1 MSVMTGRR
9 PMRRHMGTSFAAAQ
23 LAALVAL
30 AAAAV
35 AVLIGVAIV
44 LYVFAPH
51 TTGSAVTWIKHAGS
65 WLTSPFHHLVN
76 TTGDRRI
83 WVNWGIA
90 AAIYLLAGAVIAR
103 LLRAG
108 SRW

>member
-9 PMRRHMGTSFAAAQ
+9 PMRMRGSYAAAQ
-23 LAALVAL
+23 LAALVAT
-30 AAAAV
+30 AAAIV
-35 AVLIGVAIV
+35 VVLIGVAIV

-51 TTGSAVTWIKHAGS
+51 TTDSAVTWIKHAGA
-65 WLTSPFHHLVN
+65 WLTSPFHHLVHAR
-76 TTGDRRI
+76 GDRRI
-83 WVNWGIA
+83 WLNWGIA

-103 LLRAG
+103 LIRST

>member
-9 PMRRHMGTSFAAAQ
+9 PMRTGFAAAQ
-23 LAALVAL
+23 LAGLIAL
-30 AAAAV
+30 AAAVV

-51 TTGSAVTWIKHAGS
+51 ASGSAVTWIKHAGS

-76 TTGDRRI
+76 ARGDRRI
-83 WVNWGIA
+83 WLNWGIA
-90 AAIYLLAGAVIAR
+90 AAIYLFAGAVIAR
-103 LLRAG
+103 LLRST